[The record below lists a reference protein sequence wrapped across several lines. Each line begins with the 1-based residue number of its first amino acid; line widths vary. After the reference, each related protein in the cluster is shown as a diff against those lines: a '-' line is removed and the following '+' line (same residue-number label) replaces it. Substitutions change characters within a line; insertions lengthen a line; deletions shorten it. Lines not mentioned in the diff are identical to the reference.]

1 MFLSTRSKCLDDVD
15 DAILLLSVLIIGV
28 RVDDLL
34 QIQFLKYHA
43 PRKKAMSFPLN
54 GLPNGK
60 CRKLYFREE
69 QRKNEHHLWKKRD
82 SAGSGQKALNLVRI
96 ASHSWSVGFALID
109 LLGRVGRRGALVN
122 WKTRRKLQDKF
133 QAALLP
139 VIGRL
144 DGLEV
149 RSYCDGER
157 RIGNV
162 LLVRD
167 GRE

>member
-1 MFLSTRSKCLDDVD
+1 MGN
-15 DAILLLSVLIIGV
+15 AE
-28 RVDDLL
+28 
-34 QIQFLKYHA
+34 
-43 PRKKAMSFPLN
+43 N
-54 GLPNGK
+54 
-60 CRKLYFREE
+60 YFREE

-82 SAGSGQKALNLVRI
+82 SAGSGQKALNLLGFAATPRMSELVYSAHYAI
-96 ASHSWSVGFALID
+96 SCKSPKLLVTYVVGVVCANNASHSWSVGFALID

-122 WKTRRKLQDKF
+122 WKRRRKLQHKF

-139 VIGRL
+139 TIGRL
-144 DGLEV
+144 DGLQV
-149 RSYCDGER
+149 RSYCDDER